1 MGSKNKNNNYK
12 IRILKLLEE
21 TPFGLTIKE
30 ISDETGFHRNTVS
43 KYVEILEGTDLIAK
57 KQISAAKVFF
67 SKKRK
72 YLRRKLVSSFIQAL
86 LHALKIEFPEKE
98 KKFKEVGRKVL
109 KYFQFPIGNAYIK
122 EFEKYRGISD
132 NQAHLKL
139 LKNFYNAFDFFQED
153 LDISIVELQ
162 KNKIVYRFKNSEY
175 LETSDDFIYFY
186 YIACGII
193 EGIYL
198 QNLNINVKC
207 NVENIHISN
216 NKEESFIDISLEI
229 KD

>member
-122 EFEKYRGISD
+122 EFEKKGIKILQSGVVFGTRFTYMD
-132 NQAHLKL
+132 SEKE
-139 LKNFYNAFDFFQED
+139 FGF
-153 LDISIVELQ
+153 IVELLE
-162 KNKIVYRFKNSEY
+162 KIKRRKKK
-175 LETSDDFIYFY
+175 
-186 YIACGII
+186 G
-193 EGIYL
+193 
-198 QNLNINVKC
+198 
-207 NVENIHISN
+207 
-216 NKEESFIDISLEI
+216 
-229 KD
+229 